1 MAIQQDA
8 PDASAYV
15 SEESINERPAQSTT
29 KMSDDIVKSGW
40 EAAEKLTSASSTDFP
55 TEVRFTEG
63 EYQVFKFLD
72 NDGPFASYKQHFLN
86 KTGKRSYTCI
96 GAECPLC
103 IKLEDRPEN
112 KRAFSVI
119 NFSNEEGPKKQMIVA
134 GARLF
139 QAIHAAHFS
148 PQGPLTQNYWVI
160 LRSGKNAATSYTVMP
175 VKERDLMED
184 WKIDPSVAAEL
195 VAQMTPYTADV
206 IQRHS
211 VEELDE
217 IASALL

>member
-1 MAIQQDA
+1 MAIQQNA

-15 SEESINERPAQSTT
+15 TEESIDERPAQSST
-29 KMSDDIVKSGW
+29 KPSMDGIVSSGW
-40 EAAEKLTSASSTDFP
+40 EAAEKLTSSTSDFP

-72 NDGPFASYKQHFLN
+72 ADGPFASYKQHFLN

-103 IKLEDRPEN
+103 LKLEDRPEN
-112 KRAFSVI
+112 KRAFSVV

-184 WKIDPSVAAEL
+184 WKVDPQAAADFVSKVE
-195 VAQMTPYTADV
+195 PYTADV

-211 VEELDE
+211 AEELDE